1 MVAKAGDKA
10 PAAYLVRL
18 HPRATHLFTPDRAHH
33 LHPLE
38 EATGRRFVFEGPE
51 GLPLIHFTVTQ
62 EGDRDEIEQQAVPFQ
77 AGDEVHVHIVEPHM
91 YNEDDAVAKVD
102 GYIIEVVNAIPYVGE
117 KKLVHIEEAGRT
129 LARAVLVGAEAEEA
143 AEAAKERAKAAKARA
158 GRKPRAA
165 AKPAAKPAAK
175 AAPKAEKPP
184 ASTDGDKPDGEDET
198 LESKP
203 RRRGRRGGRR
213 RSRAKAEASE

>member
-1 MVAKAGDKA
+1 
-10 PAAYLVRL
+10 
-18 HPRATHLFTPDRAHH
+18 
-33 LHPLE
+33 
-38 EATGRRFVFEGPE
+38 
-51 GLPLIHFTVTQ
+51 
-62 EGDRDEIEQQAVPFQ
+62 VPFQ

-102 GYIIEVVNAIPYVGE
+102 GYMIEVVNAIPYVGE

-129 LARAVLVGAEAEEA
+129 LARAVLVGDEAEEA

-158 GRKPRAA
+158 RRKPRAA
-165 AKPAAKPAAK
+165 AKPAAKPA
-175 AAPKAEKPP
+175 PKAKEP
-184 ASTDGDKPDGEDET
+184 APAADADAPSAEADGDDET